1 MQGFLMDS
9 FLDKEL
15 LPKVLMTSNQVRK
28 ALIRISHEIYE
39 KNNDFENLV
48 ILGIPTRGVHI
59 SNRIV
64 KILSQLY
71 SVNVKS
77 EILDPKYYRDDISY
91 NDKKGLKFS
100 KISENLE
107 NKIIILVDDVL
118 FTGRTTRACLN
129 AILDFGRPR
138 SVQLAVLIDRGHRE
152 LPIRPDFIGKNIPTS
167 RDEVVR
173 VLLEE
178 EDLVDEV
185 VIINLESSV
194 TQ

>member
-1 MQGFLMDS
+1 MDS

-100 KISENLE
+100 KISE
-107 NKIIILVDDVL
+107 K
-118 FTGRTTRACLN
+118 
-129 AILDFGRPR
+129 
-138 SVQLAVLIDRGHRE
+138 
-152 LPIRPDFIGKNIPTS
+152 
-167 RDEVVR
+167 
-173 VLLEE
+173 
-178 EDLVDEV
+178 
-185 VIINLESSV
+185 
-194 TQ
+194 

>member
-1 MQGFLMDS
+1 MDS

-64 KILSQLY
+64 KILRQLY

-129 AILDFGRPR
+129 AILDFGRPS

-185 VIINLESSV
+185 VIINQESSV

>member
-9 FLDKEL
+9 FAGKEL
-15 LPKVLMTSNQVRK
+15 LPKVLMTSNQVKK
-28 ALIRISHEIYE
+28 ALIRISHEIAE
-39 KNNDFENLV
+39 KNDDFDDLV

-59 SNRIV
+59 SKRIV
-64 KILSQLY
+64 GILSQFY

-77 EILDPKYYRDDISY
+77 EILDPKFYRDDLSF
-91 NDKKGLKFS
+91 NDKKNLKFS

-107 NKIIILVDDVL
+107 NKIVILVDDVL

-129 AILDFGRPR
+129 AILDFGRPK

-152 LPIRPDFIGKNIPTS
+152 LPIRPDFIGKNIPTN
-167 RDEVVR
+167 RDQDVR

-178 EDLVDEV
+178 EDSVDEV
-185 VIINLESSV
+185 VIINQESSAK
-194 TQ
+194 

>member
-1 MQGFLMDS
+1 MDS

-129 AILDFGRPR
+129 AILDFGRPI

-185 VIINLESSV
+185 VIINQESSV

>member
-9 FLDKEL
+9 FAGKEL

-28 ALIRISHEIYE
+28 ALIRISHEIAE
-39 KNNDFENLV
+39 KNNDFDDLV

-59 SNRIV
+59 SKRIV
-64 KILSQLY
+64 GILSQFY

-77 EILDPKYYRDDISY
+77 EILDPKFYRDDLSF
-91 NDKKGLKFS
+91 NDKKNLKFS

-107 NKIIILVDDVL
+107 NKIVILVDDVL
-118 FTGRTTRACLN
+118 FTGRTTRASLN
-129 AILDFGRPR
+129 AILDFGRPK

-152 LPIRPDFIGKNIPTS
+152 LPIRPDFIGKNIPTN
-167 RDEVVR
+167 RDQDVR

-178 EDLVDEV
+178 EDSVDEV
-185 VIINLESSV
+185 VIINQESSAK
-194 TQ
+194 

>member
-48 ILGIPTRGVHI
+48 ILGIPTRGVNI
-59 SNRIV
+59 SNRFV

-152 LPIRPDFIGKNIPTS
+152 LPIRPDFVGKNFPTS
-167 RDEVVR
+167 KSEYIYVHVKEVDNEDAI
-173 VLLEE
+173 LLVEY
-178 EDLVDEV
+178 EDK
-185 VIINLESSV
+185 IK
-194 TQ
+194 

>member
-9 FLDKEL
+9 FAGKEL

-28 ALIRISHEIYE
+28 ALIRISHEIAE
-39 KNNDFENLV
+39 KNDDFDDLV

-59 SNRIV
+59 SKRIV
-64 KILSQLY
+64 GILSQFY

-77 EILDPKYYRDDISY
+77 EILDPKFYRDDLSF
-91 NDKKGLKFS
+91 NDKKNLKFS

-107 NKIIILVDDVL
+107 NKIVILVDDVL

-129 AILDFGRPR
+129 AILDFGRPK

-152 LPIRPDFIGKNIPTS
+152 LPIRPDFIGKNIPTN
-167 RDEVVR
+167 RDQDVR

-178 EDLVDEV
+178 EDSVDEV
-185 VIINLESSV
+185 VIINQESSAK
-194 TQ
+194 